1 MAGTRLHTRKWRDF
15 VRVGIP
21 QSGAMSSYE
30 VFGRAI
36 HDETLSLSVSDADTP
51 SLRRLAVIAAYEA
64 ALAVAS
70 EVRIETVLRRI
81 VDLARSVVY
90 AQVAAISQPESA
102 SSVGVLVS
110 SSDAEPGEAL
120 EALNLHL
127 AALFASMEP
136 VAHACVVGSLDEL
149 PGVHIGD
156 DSPLAGKAALL
167 APIRSGD
174 GQIGTLV
181 LIGSTASDTFA
192 QEDLGAIALLSEHA
206 AAAVDR
212 ARLFDL
218 AESRNERAR
227 AQLLQLREVLD
238 NLPAG
243 VLVIQ
248 PPDAWIQMT
257 NNTGIEMIYGDTAH
271 HSAIPVIYRD
281 FRWQS
286 SDGID
291 LPRHAH
297 PGMRALR
304 GERVENR
311 QLILI
316 NAKGESIPVLV
327 QSAPVL
333 TNDNEIMGA
342 VVVFQDYSRLRAA
355 EQIKDD
361 FLSLISH
368 EFRTPL
374 TAIHGGALL
383 LQQQWNDLD
392 EETRT
397 ELLGDIGAE
406 SSRLDRM
413 LGNLLSVAEIMA
425 GRFQGA
431 TEPIVI
437 EPLIKDLIES
447 VNDRSDHHTF
457 TLHIEPG
464 LPLAEGDPDWLRQI
478 LQNLYENALKYSPAG
493 GEIRTEASRH
503 RDWVSISVQDSGL
516 GIMPE
521 HVPHVFE
528 RFRRPGADP
537 TVRGMGLGLYLSR
550 LLVDAMGGR
559 IRAESEGP
567 GKGSTFTVELPVVQ
581 EWEHTEGDR
590 DA

>member
-1 MAGTRLHTRKWRDF
+1 
-15 VRVGIP
+15 
-21 QSGAMSSYE
+21 MSSYE
-30 VFGRAI
+30 IFGRAI
-36 HDETLSLSVSDADTP
+36 HDDSLKLDLSDGESQ

-81 VDLARSVVY
+81 VDLARSVVF
-90 AQVAAISQPESA
+90 AEIAAICQPQSTGA
-102 SSVGVLVS
+102 AGVLVS
-110 SSDAEPGEAL
+110 SSDAEPGDDHDAL
-120 EALNLHL
+120 ELHL
-127 AALFASMEP
+127 AALFAVLPSVPKPTAVSNLSELSGVP
-136 VAHACVVGSLDEL
+136 LD
-149 PGVHIGD
+149 D
-156 DSPLAGKAALL
+156 DSPLANKAALL
-167 APIRSGD
+167 APILSGD
-174 GQIGTLV
+174 GRIGTLV
-181 LIGSTASDTFA
+181 IVGPESGSQFESDA
-192 QEDLGAIALLSEHA
+192 LGAIGLLSEHA

-212 ARLFDL
+212 ARMFDL

-257 NNTGIEMIYGDTAH
+257 NNTAIEMIYGDLSHRST
-271 HSAIPVIYRD
+271 IPVIYRD
-281 FRWQS
+281 FNWQS
-286 SDGID
+286 ADGLE
-291 LPRHAH
+291 LPRYMH

-311 QLILI
+311 QLILV
-316 NAKGESIPVLV
+316 NSRGDQVPVLV

-342 VVVFQDYSRLRAA
+342 VIVFQDYSRLRAA

-383 LQQQWNDLD
+383 LQQQWDDLD
-392 EETRT
+392 EDTRS
-397 ELLGDIGAE
+397 ELLADIGLE

-425 GRFQGA
+425 GRFQGE

-437 EPLIKDLIES
+437 EPLVKELIDD
-447 VNDRSDHHTF
+447 VRRRSDRHQF
-457 TLHIEPG
+457 TLQIDSG
-464 LPLAEGDPDWLRQI
+464 LPLAEGDPAWLSQI
-478 LQNLYENALKYSPAG
+478 MQNLYENAVKYSPAG
-493 GEIRTEASRH
+493 GEIRTKASRNG
-503 RDWVSISVQDSGL
+503 DWVRIQVVDSGL
-516 GIMPE
+516 GILPE

-559 IRAESEGP
+559 IRAESDGP
-567 GKGSTFTVELPVVQ
+567 GTGSTFTVELPVVR
-581 EWEHTEGDR
+581 EWVGDEQLEGVEN
-590 DA
+590 A